1 MGSYEYAEGR
11 QDVHEITWIRY
22 FRGRVGYILVFIAA
36 LLLSGASIILGEMYF
51 PTMMDMT
58 MALYA
63 GLLAVCCIL
72 FWLAFDY
79 LRQRPYYIQ
88 LNEAIGQASAL
99 NASLRVRS
107 GVTADQLAVQELLKA
122 QHQAYMD
129 ELGRYRRQLEI
140 HQHFIHQWVHQMKT
154 PIAVID
160 LITQQGEQ
168 ADSQQEAAGW
178 KSDLRS
184 IQEET
189 DRLTRGLDMMLYTA
203 RLEKFE
209 VDVHIRSIS
218 LHETVRQVVNM
229 HKRLCIRYKIYPQI
243 EGEGVVQSD
252 EKWMAFVINQLIGN
266 AIKYSKQK
274 SGSKKLRIRIA
285 SIPDQ
290 ADGVSL
296 QIIDEGIGIA
306 GHDLPRIYE
315 PFFTGD
321 NGRLVEESTGMGLY
335 LAKQVCAKLGHK
347 LTVSSEQG
355 VGTTATIVFLPS
367 SLQQLSD
374 KVTAL

>member
-1 MGSYEYAEGR
+1 MDTSMDDKGR
-11 QDVHEITWIRY
+11 PDSNRVTWLRY
-22 FRGRVGYILVFIAA
+22 VRGRFGYILVFIAA

-51 PTMMDMT
+51 PAIVDQT

-63 GLLAVCCIL
+63 GLLAVCCIML
-72 FWLAFDY
+72 WLVFDY

-88 LNEAIGQASAL
+88 LNEAIRHASAL
-99 NASLRVRS
+99 DASLRVRS
-107 GVTADQLAVQELLKA
+107 GITAEQLAVQELLKA
-122 QHQAYMD
+122 QHEAYMD

-168 ADSQQEAAGW
+168 AESRQEDAGW

-184 IQEET
+184 IREET

-209 VDVHIRSIS
+209 VDVHIRPVS
-218 LHETVRQVVNM
+218 LHETARQVINM
-229 HKRLCIRYKIYPQI
+229 YKRLCIRYKIYPQI

-252 EKWMAFVINQLIGN
+252 EKWIVFVLNQLIGN
-266 AIKYSKQK
+266 AIKYSRQK
-274 SGSKKLRIRIA
+274 PGSKKLLIRILPA
-285 SIPDQ
+285 SQ
-290 ADGVSL
+290 HADGASL
-296 QIIDEGIGIA
+296 QIVDEGIGIA
-306 GHDLPRIYE
+306 AHDLPRIYD

-347 LTVSSEQG
+347 LTITSVQG
-355 VGTTATIVFLPS
+355 SGTTAEIVFIPR
-367 SLQQLSD
+367 SLQRLTD
-374 KVTAL
+374 